1 MRTHVSIKTWL
12 IQRNGVAIGTLR
24 GTGRHLQTATTIEHT
39 IGGKTEILSIANVI
53 PEQHI
58 IEVR

>member
-12 IQRNGVAIGTLR
+12 IQRNGVAIGTIR
-24 GTGRHLQTATTIEHT
+24 KSGSQLQSMTTIEHT
-39 IGGKTEILSIANVI
+39 TGSNTEILRITNLR
-53 PEQHI
+53 PEERI

>member
-12 IQRNGVAIGTLR
+12 IQRNGVAIGTIR
-24 GTGRHLQTATTIEHT
+24 KSGSQLQGMTTIEHM
-39 IGGKTEILSIANVI
+39 IGSKTEILCITNVI
-53 PEQHI
+53 PEQRI